1 MEAIMVYT
9 DNQEQSRAL
18 KAFLKALKM
27 PYQAHKPTREELEVR
42 LMPKEREV
50 WEGLKQA
57 LHEVETRQAAAYSLE
72 DLLTEMEN
80 ENNTV
85 SSVR

>member
-9 DNQEQSRAL
+9 ASQEQSRAL
-18 KAFLKALKM
+18 KIFLDGLKM
-27 PYQAHKPTREELEVR
+27 AYHTHKPTREELEAR